1 MITILRF
8 FRSNAVAFVALFIA
22 LGGVGW
28 AATSLPAGSVG
39 ARQIQNHSITPE
51 KFNQSM
57 IGGSV
62 RYWARISAD
71 GKIVASQPKARIVVW
86 NADPTGFY
94 GGGVLRWGKPIAPGC
109 FSLATAESFPR
120 HLSASAPRPWR
131 ATGGL
136 ASGSARAP
144 RHRARGRSRHLSRVL
159 TTRVAS
165 DTACLPSTIRHGP
178 QPGR

>member
-71 GKIVASQPKARIVVW
+71 GKIVASSQPKARIVAW
-86 NADPTGFY
+86 
-94 GGGVLRWGKPIAPGC
+94 
-109 FSLATAESFPR
+109 
-120 HLSASAPRPWR
+120 
-131 ATGGL
+131 
-136 ASGSARAP
+136 
-144 RHRARGRSRHLSRVL
+144 
-159 TTRVAS
+159 
-165 DTACLPSTIRHGP
+165 
-178 QPGR
+178 